1 MTHSSGVDGGSS
13 TLTGLPLT
21 VNEIKDA
28 SLFRPDQ
35 NVKGFCVKT
44 EHHILQKDFLTREQ
58 NASDWAKRLSV
69 GNEFVATQCAQ
80 AEETIL
86 IWPLPQGTKFRYRK

>member
-1 MTHSSGVDGGSS
+1 M
-13 TLTGLPLT
+13 L
-21 VNEIKDA
+21 
-28 SLFRPDQ
+28 
-35 NVKGFCVKT
+35 KGFCVKT

-69 GNEFVATQCAQ
+69 GTEFVATQCAQ